1 MATARSE
8 ARLAGNVRCGGCSGG
23 GGDAWDAWVE
33 RAPPVALELGEGGV
47 GVEEVAG
54 MPGAGVGV
62 LSAFLKVV

>member
-8 ARLAGNVRCGGCSGG
+8 ARLAGNVRCGGGG
-23 GGDAWDAWVE
+23 GGAWDAWVE
-33 RAPPVALELGEGGV
+33 RATPVALELGEGGV